1 MLILVGTSGTLSST
15 QQDSVSSRTTLAAG
29 EPMVVEA
36 MAAEEEVVVGYAS
49 VAEVAG
55 S

>member
-1 MLILVGTSGTLSST
+1 
-15 QQDSVSSRTTLAAG
+15 
-29 EPMVVEA
+29 MVVEA

-55 S
+55 SSSPTGLLLDKVIVHASTHPKKVHLKASTV